1 MMADYVQSIQLAPN
15 GIVTEIYPEVGNEAG
30 KIDLIPDETRGDI
43 VNYGIDNKIV
53 VMQGPFELKQGG
65 FSMYWSWIVIILIR
79 ITIIFNAV
87 TTKIGITE
95 IPPEHTI
102 SGGIFIWKIK

>member
-30 KIDLIPDETRGDI
+30 KIDLIHDETRGDI
-43 VNYGIDNKIV
+43 VNYGIDNNIV

-65 FSMYWSWIVIILIR
+65 FLCIDRGLSLY
-79 ITIIFNAV
+79 
-87 TTKIGITE
+87 
-95 IPPEHTI
+95 
-102 SGGIFIWKIK
+102 

>member
-1 MMADYVQSIQLAPN
+1 MKHNHQKFSYLRWLLPVLVFLSGESILHVVAQHMMADYVQSIQLAPN

-43 VNYGIDNKIV
+43 VNYGIDNNIV

-65 FSMYWSWIVIILIR
+65 FSMY
-79 ITIIFNAV
+79 
-87 TTKIGITE
+87 
-95 IPPEHTI
+95 
-102 SGGIFIWKIK
+102 